1 MRRIFISILAA
12 LALLLAGGGP
22 SPQASAAGDP
32 DLGPYAT
39 LDDLLAADCVDDAAL
54 AIAQA
59 AARLPQ
65 TGAPTARTLRGGVEE
80 GGVTS
85 DDWPPHALGGVIPPI
100 RSVSDPFPTF
110 DGVAIDTVN
119 DRVIFSDEN
128 RHSLLVYER
137 TAGGVSNET
146 TEPAQWVF
154 GPKTKLGYIAGVEVD
169 PARREFYTVNNDS
182 GDLLTVFSYEDHG
195 NVQPR
200 RSLSL
205 PHQSWDVS
213 LAPKRDE
220 FVVTVQQSNALSFF
234 KRTATGT
241 TAPIRTIRGL
251 ATELEDPHGVY
262 FDETHNEIITANHGN
277 WTQIRPYSP
286 YDPQTTEVGEYK
298 SGAFHPSAITFHAA
312 DANGD
317 VPPVRTI
324 EGDLTGL
331 NWPMGID
338 VDLTR
343 DEIVAANYGDSAV
356 RVYRRGDKGNVQPIR
371 VLRGALTQIVGPVS
385 VAIDT
390 KNDELW
396 VANYGDHT
404 AVVFP
409 RTANGN
415 VRPKRVI
422 RNAPKDTPTCGF
434 TNASAAAYDSKRD
447 EILVPN

>member
-1 MRRIFISILAA
+1 MRRILISTAA
-12 LALLLAGGGP
+12 AVVVLCAGRMP
-22 SPQASAAGDP
+22 SPQARSA
-32 DLGPYAT
+32 GPPSA
-39 LDDLLAADCVDDAAL
+39 DDAASLEELLAADCLDGAAMQV
-54 AIAQA
+54 AQA
-59 AARLPQ
+59 AERLPQ
-65 TGAPTARTLRGGVEE
+65 E
-80 GGVTS
+80 GGVAS
-85 DDWPPHALGGVIPPI
+85 DEWPPRALGGVLPPI

-110 DGVAIDTVN
+110 DGVALDTVN

-128 RHSLLVYER
+128 RHSLLVYDR
-137 TAGGVSNET
+137 KAGGASNDV
-146 TEPAQWVF
+146 TEPEQWVF
-154 GPKTKLGYIAGVEVD
+154 GPKTRLGYIAGVEVD
-169 PARREFYTVNNDS
+169 PPRKEFYTVNNDS
-182 GDLLTVFSYEDHG
+182 GDLLTVFSYDDHG

-200 RSLSL
+200 RSLVL

-220 FVVTVQQSNALSFF
+220 IVISIQQSNALSFY

-241 TAPIRTIRGL
+241 AAPIRTIRGL
-251 ATELEDPHGVY
+251 ATELEDPHGVF
-262 FDETHNEIITANHGN
+262 FDDAHNEVFTANHGN

-286 YDPQTTEVGEYK
+286 YDPLVTDVGEYR
-298 SGAFHPSAITFHAA
+298 SGAFHPSAITVHAG

-317 VPPVRTI
+317 VTPIRTI

-331 NWPMGID
+331 NWPMGMD
-338 VDLTR
+338 VDLVH
-343 DEIVAANYGDSAV
+343 DEIVVANYGDSSV
-356 RVYRRGDKGNVQPIR
+356 KVFRRGDKGNVQPVR

-404 AVVFP
+404 AAVFA
-409 RTANGN
+409 RTASGN
-415 VRPKRVI
+415 VRPKRII

>member
-1 MRRIFISILAA
+1 MRRILISAAAA
-12 LALLLAGGGP
+12 LVLLVAGGGP
-22 SPQASAAGDP
+22 ASQASVEHAGRID
-32 DLGPYAT
+32 DDAS
-39 LDDLLAADCVDDAAL
+39 LDALLAADCEDGTAMAM
-54 AIAQA
+54 AQA
-59 AARLPQ
+59 ASRLPQ
-65 TGAPTARTLRGGVEE
+65 E
-80 GGVTS
+80 GGVAS
-85 DDWPPHALGGVIPPI
+85 DAWPPGAIGGVIPPI

-110 DGVAIDTVN
+110 DGVALDTEN

-137 TAGGVSNET
+137 TAGGSASDA
-146 TEPAQWVF
+146 TEPVNWIF
-154 GPKTKLGYIAGVEVD
+154 GPKTMLGYIAGVEVD
-169 PARREFYTVNNDS
+169 SKRKEFYTVNNDS
-182 GDLLTVFSYEDHG
+182 GDRMTVFNYDDHG

-200 RSLSL
+200 RSLIL

-213 LAPKRDE
+213 LARERDE
-220 FVVTVQQSNALSFF
+220 IAVSVQQSNAISLF
-234 KRTATGT
+234 KRAARGT
-241 TAPIRTIRGL
+241 DRPIRTMRWL
-251 ATELEDPHGVY
+251 ATELEDPHGIF
-262 FDETHNEIITANHGN
+262 FDEKHNELITANHGN

-286 YDPQTTEVGEYK
+286 YDPLVTDVGEYK
-298 SGAFHPSAITFHAA
+298 SGAFHPSAITFHDAN
-312 DANGD
+312 ANGD
-317 VPPVRTI
+317 VPPIRTI

-338 VDLTR
+338 VDLIH
-343 DEIVAANYGDSAV
+343 DEIAVANYGDSSI
-356 RVYRRGDKGNVQPIR
+356 RIFRRGDTGNVQAVR
-371 VLRGALTQIVGPVS
+371 VLRGAQTQIVGPVS

-409 RTANGN
+409 RTASGN

>member
-1 MRRIFISILAA
+1 MRRLLIAGSTA
-12 LALLLAGGGP
+12 LALALIGADRFTLAG
-22 SPQASAAGDP
+22 AAAGSTDE
-32 DLGPYAT
+32 AS
-39 LDDLLAADCVDDAAL
+39 LDELLAADCLDDAAMEV
-54 AIAQA
+54 AQA

-65 TGAPTARTLRGGVEE
+65 E
-80 GGVTS
+80 GGVAS
-85 DDWPPHALGGVIPPI
+85 DAWPPNAVGGVIPPL

-110 DGVAIDTVN
+110 DGIALDIEN

-128 RHSLLVYER
+128 RHSLLVYDR
-137 TAGGVSNET
+137 TAGGASNDV
-146 TEPAQWVF
+146 TEPRQWVF
-154 GPKTKLGYIAGVEVD
+154 GPKTLLGYIAGVEVD
-169 PARREFYTVNNDS
+169 PKRKEFYTVNNDS
-182 GDLLTVFSYEDHG
+182 GDRMTVFSYDDHG

-200 RSLSL
+200 RTLIL

-213 LAPKRDE
+213 LAPGRDE
-220 FVVTVQQSNALSFF
+220 IAITVQQSNAISLF
-234 KRTATGT
+234 KRTAVGT
-241 TAPIRTIRGL
+241 AAPIRTIRGL
-251 ATELEDPHGVY
+251 ATELEDPHGLY
-262 FDETHNEIITANHGN
+262 FDETHNELIVANHGN

-286 YDPQTTEVGEYK
+286 YDPQTTDVGEYK
-298 SGAFHPSAITFHAA
+298 SGAFHPSALTVHAA
-312 DANGD
+312 DATGD
-317 VPPVRTI
+317 VPPLRTI

-338 VDLTR
+338 VDLTH
-343 DEIVAANYGDSAV
+343 DEIAVANYGDSSV
-356 RVYRRGDKGNVQPIR
+356 RIFRRTGKGNVQPIR

-390 KNDELW
+390 KNEELW

-409 RTANGN
+409 RTASGN
-415 VRPKRVI
+415 AKPKRVI

>member
-1 MRRIFISILAA
+1 MRRILVSVAAAA
-12 LALLLAGGGP
+12 LFFIAGSGP
-22 SPQASAAGDP
+22 SPQASTARETAASD
-32 DLGPYAT
+32 T
-39 LDDLLAADCVDDAAL
+39 TSLDALLAEECADDVAQ
-54 AIAQA
+54 AIAQTA
-59 AARLPQ
+59 AKLPQ
-65 TGAPTARTLRGGVEE
+65 E
-80 GGVTS
+80 GGVAS
-85 DDWPPHALGGVIPPI
+85 DDWPPHAIGGVIPPI

-110 DGVAIDTVN
+110 DGIALDPEN

-137 TAGGVSNET
+137 TAGGTSTEM
-146 TEPAQWVF
+146 TEPVQWVF
-154 GPKTKLGYIAGVEVD
+154 GPKTGLGYIAGVEVD
-169 PARREFYTVNNDS
+169 PRRKEFYTVNNDS
-182 GDLLTVFSYEDHG
+182 GDRMTVFTYDDHG

-200 RSLSL
+200 RALIL

-220 FVVTVQQSNALSFF
+220 IAVSVQQSNAISLF
-234 KRTATGT
+234 KRAARGT
-241 TAPIRTIRGL
+241 DRPIRTIRGL
-251 ATELEDPHGVY
+251 ATELEDPHGLY
-262 FDETHNEIITANHGN
+262 FDELHNEIVTANHGN

-286 YDPQTTEVGEYK
+286 YDPQTTDVGEYK

-317 VPPVRTI
+317 VPPLRTI

-338 VDLTR
+338 VDLTH
-343 DEIVAANYGDSAV
+343 DEIAVANYGDSAV
-356 RVYRRGDKGNVQPIR
+356 RIFRRGDKGNVQPVR
-371 VLRGALTQIVGPVS
+371 VIRGAVTQIVGPVS

-404 AVVFP
+404 AVVFS
-409 RTANGN
+409 RTASGN
-415 VRPKRVI
+415 VRPKRTI